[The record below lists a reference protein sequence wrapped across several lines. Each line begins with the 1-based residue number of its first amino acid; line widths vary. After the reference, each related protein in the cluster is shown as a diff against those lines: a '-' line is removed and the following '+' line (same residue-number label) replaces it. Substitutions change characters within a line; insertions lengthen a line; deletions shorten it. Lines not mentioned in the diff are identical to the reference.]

1 MSSIPY
7 CILSTQDEKILP
19 LTTIQEHQKFCK
31 SFLALYENR
40 KSKDELHLSK
50 KKQKKIFKW
59 FKNLTENQ
67 KINICTIK
75 NKWLVNILI
84 QLYLIYNTYDSCY
97 IKPSFEMA
105 NLFQAQKNFCHCC
118 NNINFQNLN
127 DCYSYTNMQNNN
139 NKSFRPN
146 DLNFYENFFQIIYA
160 NVNIFNDKE
169 TKKRDVEKNFID
181 KIKIISL
188 EEDYLD
194 TITLSKDILVK
205 CEEIQFYLD
214 FFSEGKYFQDW
225 LLPIKENNLYN
236 FVLPNWMHN
245 NQSLTIFHLI
255 IGYIEQQI
263 ILNYEYFYYSNKL
276 YEYPYIK
283 KIIDL
288 YEENEKL
295 VTFVKEN
302 YSYHGNSNTEKK
314 ELISRLEI
322 RDIVRDIQNNAKYQD
337 KIKYIENMYY
347 SVFNDVFNSENN
359 NSFLNKDFEKQ
370 TYIGLYDEMI
380 KERDNAVEKI
390 IDHITFMKFSDIIN
404 CRDNVFSILRKNICN
419 NHSEKIVN
427 ELISGNVTSDSNNK
441 NKNKNKK
448 KKKKNKKKENIE
460 NFENNNIIKN
470 EDIKSN
476 KEIALEDKKEG
487 RNSSEKSDNI
497 IKDNSESKKI
507 KIEEFDFNDNGK
519 NRDDI
524 NINNIN
530 NRENVI
536 KDDIKAVNLNNFIS
550 NDENSDNGK
559 ININNIK
566 KEEKINNIGE
576 INHLHQKKNKNNDF
590 FLYPICSNVKKKNKK
605 KKNINSLISKK
616 EQKLEIKINIE
627 KNKDYKTNST
637 PTKINNIKNSKLA
650 IFDNCFKDEQK
661 NNNINKSKSLS
672 PLSSKQ
678 NQLFS
683 FIKPKKDIIKN
694 NIAISSDKSKNIDK
708 TEDNILKIEKSSYL
722 SFENINNLKENNL
735 NVNNNINNY
744 FNNNNDIYNTNNIN
758 NNEDNYNINNYSNS
772 PIISNVYS
780 PFNPS
785 EKFFESLTNE
795 ISNYISVTNQN
806 MTNINA
812 IHLKHLDELEKLI
825 KASLESKYEIK
836 YAHYGSHFTNLSI
849 EGSDLDILINY
860 KSKNNEK
867 TDFFEDILSILNKNE
882 KKFSLIQPILTA
894 NVPVIKLQ
902 IDIKNEINDI
912 KLNKM
917 PYFEDDN
924 ELSKVNFDLTFTQD
938 EKEYQHC
945 QQIVSYINK
954 SLVVYPIIKSLML
967 ILKRYFKIMK
977 MNKSFHGGLSSY
989 SLYLLLYSF
998 CKKFPVVISSLG
1010 KAIYSFLAFFSMFD
1024 FENYGVDIENI
1035 NIYYYLNNN
1044 DINNNNIN
1052 NIDEQNKKKEIN
1064 IIDPL
1069 TKLNVAK
1076 SSFKV
1081 EEIKNTFLIG
1091 YNFLRVEGY
1100 YYDYELIAKKSGYDN
1115 NYFNKII
1122 TDYDKDKDIND
1133 FKTIK
1138 KLFGLYKKPY
1148 FFDFFPN

>member
-7 CILSTQDEKILP
+7 CILLTQDEKILP
-19 LTTIQEHQKFCK
+19 LATIQEHQKFCK
-31 SFLALYENR
+31 SFLSLYENR

-50 KKQKKIFKW
+50 KNKKKIFKW

-67 KINICTIK
+67 KISICTIK

-97 IKPSFEMA
+97 IKPNFEMA
-105 NLFQAQKNFCHCC
+105 NLFQAQKNFCHCYD
-118 NNINFQNLN
+118 NINA
-127 DCYSYTNMQNNN
+127 CYSLSNIQNN

-146 DLNFYENFFQIIYA
+146 DLNFYENFFQIIYT
-160 NVNIFNDKE
+160 NVNIFNEKE
-169 TKKRDVEKNFID
+169 AKKRDIEKNFID

-194 TITLSKDILVK
+194 AITLSKDILIK
-205 CEEIQFYLD
+205 CEDIQFYLD

-245 NQSLTIFHLI
+245 NQSLTLFHLI

-295 VTFVKEN
+295 VVFVKEN

-314 ELISRLEI
+314 ELISRLDI
-322 RDIVRDIQNNAKYQD
+322 REIVRNIKNNEKYQD
-337 KIKYIENMYY
+337 KIKYMENMYY
-347 SVFNDVFNSENN
+347 SVFNDVFNSGIK
-359 NSFLNKDFEKQ
+359 NSIFNKDFEKQ
-370 TYIGLYDEMI
+370 VYIGLYDEMI

-404 CRDNVFSILRKNICN
+404 GRDNIFSILRKNICN
-419 NHSEKIVN
+419 DHSEKIVN
-427 ELISGNVTSDSNNK
+427 ELISGNVASKSNNK
-441 NKNKNKK
+441 NKNKIKK
-448 KKKKNKKKENIE
+448 KKKKNKKHESIE
-460 NFENNNIIKN
+460 KIENNNIIKSEEN
-470 EDIKSN
+470 KNN
-476 KEIALEDKKEG
+476 KEIALDNIKEG
-487 RNSSEKSDNI
+487 NYFSEKIDNK
-497 IKDNSESKKI
+497 IKDIESKKVE
-507 KIEEFDFNDNGK
+507 IEEFDFNDNEK
-519 NRDDI
+519 NKDDI
-524 NINNIN
+524 NKNNIN
-530 NRENVI
+530 NFDNKI
-536 KDDIKAVNLNNFIS
+536 KDDIKVVNLNNFMS
-550 NDENSDNGK
+550 NDDNSNTEK
-559 ININNIK
+559 ITINNIK
-566 KEEKINNIGE
+566 NEERTNNIGQV
-576 INHLHQKKNKNNDF
+576 NHLHPKKNKNNGF
-590 FLYPICSNVKKKNKK
+590 FLYPIYSNVKKKNKK

-616 EQKLEIKINIE
+616 EKSEIKINIK
-627 KNKDYKTNST
+627 KNKEYRTNST
-637 PTKINNIKNSKLA
+637 LLKINNSKNSKIA
-650 IFDNCFKDEQK
+650 IFDLCSKDKQK
-661 NNNINKSKSLS
+661 NNNNNKSKSLS
-672 PLSSKQ
+672 PFSSKH
-678 NQLFS
+678 NQLFL
-683 FIKPKKDIIKN
+683 FNKPKNDKIKN
-694 NIAISSDKSKNIDK
+694 NITISTDKSHNIDK
-708 TEDNILKIEKSSYL
+708 PDDNILKIEKSSYL
-722 SFENINNLKENNL
+722 SFENINNMKENNL
-735 NVNNNINNY
+735 NLNNNINNY
-744 FNNNNDIYNTNNIN
+744 INNNSDIYNTNNIN
-758 NNEDNYNINNYSNS
+758 NNDDNNNINNYSNV

-806 MTNINA
+806 IANLNDV
-812 IHLKHLDELEKLI
+812 HLKHLDELEKLI
-825 KASLESKYEIK
+825 KTSLESKYEIK

-860 KSKNNEK
+860 KSKNKEKNE
-867 TDFFEDILSILNKNE
+867 FFEDILSILNQNE

-945 QQIVSYINK
+945 LQVVSYINK

-998 CKKFPVVISSLG
+998 CKKFPVVISSIG

-1024 FENYGVDIENI
+1024 FDNYGVNIENN
-1035 NIYYYLNNN
+1035 NIYYYLNNDIN
-1044 DINNNNIN
+1044 DINNIN
-1052 NIDEQNKKKEIN
+1052 NIEEQNKKKEIN

-1100 YYDYELIAKKSGYDN
+1100 YYDYELLAKKSGYDS

-1122 TDYDKDKDIND
+1122 TDYDKDNND

>member
-1 MSSIPY
+1 MSSIPI

-19 LTTIQEHQKFCK
+19 SATIQEHQKFCK

-40 KSKDELHLSK
+40 KSKDELNLSK

-59 FKNLTENQ
+59 FKSLTENQ
-67 KINICTIK
+67 KISICTIK

-97 IKPSFEMA
+97 IKPNFEMA
-105 NLFQAQKNFCHCC
+105 KLFQAQKNFCHCC
-118 NNINFQNLN
+118 DNINFQNLN
-127 DCYSYTNMQNNN
+127 DCYSLQNVQHNNN
-139 NKSFRPN
+139 SKSFRPN
-146 DLNFYENFFQIIYA
+146 DLNFYENFFQIIYT

-169 TKKRDVEKNFID
+169 AKKRDIEKNFID

-188 EEDYLD
+188 EEDCLD

-205 CEEIQFYLD
+205 CEEIQFFLD

-245 NQSLTIFHLI
+245 NQSLTLFHLI

-283 KIIDL
+283 KIIDI

-295 VTFVKEN
+295 VPFVKEN

-322 RDIVRDIQNNAKYQD
+322 RDIVKDIKNKEKYQD

-347 SVFNDVFNSENN
+347 SVFNDVFTHEYKNSI
-359 NSFLNKDFEKQ
+359 LNKEFDKQ
-370 TYIGLYDEMI
+370 MYIDLYDEMI

-427 ELISGNVTSDSNNK
+427 ELISGNVSSESNNK
-441 NKNKNKK
+441 NKKKNKK
-448 KKKKNKKKENIE
+448 KKKKNKKHEIVENLENI
-460 NFENNNIIKN
+460 NIIKN
-470 EDIKSN
+470 EDIK
-476 KEIALEDKKEG
+476 DKKEISLDDKKEE
-487 RNSSEKSDNI
+487 NNFSEKSDNKI
-497 IKDNSESKKI
+497 TDSSESKKVE
-507 KIEEFDFNDNGK
+507 IEEFDFNDNEK
-519 NRDDI
+519 NKDDMKKN
-524 NINNIN
+524 NINNID
-530 NRENVI
+530 NVI
-536 KDDIKAVNLNNFIS
+536 KDDIKVNNLNNFLS
-550 NDENSDNGK
+550 NDDNSNTEK
-559 ININNIK
+559 ITINNIK
-566 KEEKINNIGE
+566 KEGRINNIGQV
-576 INHLHQKKNKNNDF
+576 NHLHQKKNKNNDF

-605 KKNINSLISKK
+605 KKNINSLNSKK
-616 EQKLEIKINIE
+616 EQKSEIKMNIE
-627 KNKDYKTNST
+627 KNEEYRTNST
-637 PTKINNIKNSKLA
+637 PLKVNNSKNSKIA
-650 IFDNCFKDEQK
+650 IFGLYSKDNQK
-661 NNNINKSKSLS
+661 NNNINQSKSLS
-672 PLSSKQ
+672 PLSSKY
-678 NQLFS
+678 NQVFS
-683 FIKPKKDIIKN
+683 FNKPIKDIIRN
-694 NIAISSDKSKNIDK
+694 NITISNDKSHNIDK

-722 SFENINNLKENNL
+722 SFENINNMKDNNL

-744 FNNNNDIYNTNNIN
+744 FNNNNNEIYNANNIN
-758 NNEDNYNINNYSNS
+758 NTDDNNNINNYSNAS
-772 PIISNVYS
+772 IISNVYS
-780 PFNPS
+780 PYNPS

-806 MTNINA
+806 MSNLNA
-812 IHLKHLDELEKLI
+812 AHLKHLDELEKLI
-825 KASLESKYEIK
+825 KTNLESKYEIK

-860 KSKNNEK
+860 KSKNKEK
-867 TDFFEDILSILNKNE
+867 NDFFEDILSILNQNE

-945 QQIVSYINK
+945 HQIVSYINK
-954 SLVVYPIIKSLML
+954 SLVVYPIIKSLM
-967 ILKRYFKIMK
+967 IFLKRYFKIMK

-989 SLYLLLYSF
+989 SLYLLLYAF
-998 CKKFPVVISSLG
+998 CKKYPVVISSLG

-1024 FENYGVDIENI
+1024 FNNCGVDVENKD
-1035 NIYYYLNNN
+1035 IYYYLNN
-1044 DINNNNIN
+1044 DINNIN

-1081 EEIKNTFLIG
+1081 EEIKNTFRIG
-1091 YNFLRVEGY
+1091 YEFLRVEGY
-1100 YYDYELIAKKSGYDN
+1100 YYDCELLAKKSGYVN

-1122 TDYDKDKDIND
+1122 TDYDKDNND

-1148 FFDFFPN
+1148 FCDFCPN

>member
-1 MSSIPY
+1 MCSIPY
-7 CILSTQDEKILP
+7 CILSTQDENILP
-19 LTTIQEHQKFCK
+19 QDTIQEHQKFCK

-40 KSKDELHLSK
+40 KFKDELNVSK
-50 KKQKKIFKW
+50 IDQKKIFEW

-67 KINICTIK
+67 KISICTIK

-84 QLYLIYNTYDSCY
+84 QLYLIYNIYDSCY
-97 IKPSFEMA
+97 IKPNFEMTK
-105 NLFQAQKNFCHCC
+105 LFQAQKNFCHCC
-118 NNINFQNLN
+118 DNINFQNLN
-127 DCYSYTNMQNNN
+127 DCYSLSNIQNNN
-139 NKSFRPN
+139 NSKSFMSN
-146 DLNFYENFFQIIYA
+146 DLNFYENFFQIIYT

-169 TKKRDVEKNFID
+169 VKKRDIEKNFID

-194 TITLSKDILVK
+194 AITLSKDILVK

-225 LLPIKENNLYN
+225 LLPIKENKLYN

-245 NQSLTIFHLI
+245 NQNLTLFHLI

-295 VTFVKEN
+295 VAFVKEN

-322 RDIVRDIQNNAKYQD
+322 RDIVRDIKNNEKYQD

-347 SVFNDVFNSENN
+347 SVFNDVFTPEYKKSILNN
-359 NSFLNKDFEKQ
+359 EFDKQ
-370 TYIGLYDEMI
+370 MYIDLYDEMI

-390 IDHITFMKFSDIIN
+390 IEHITFMKFSDIIN
-404 CRDNVFSILRKNICN
+404 CRDNVFSILRKNICY

-427 ELISGNVTSDSNNK
+427 ELISGNVESESNNK
-441 NKNKNKK
+441 NKNKHKK
-448 KKKKNKKKENIE
+448 KKKKNKKHEIIE
-460 NFENNNIIKN
+460 SLDNNNIIKN

-476 KEIALEDKKEG
+476 KEISSDDKKEE
-487 RNSSEKSDNI
+487 NNFSEKSDNK
-497 IKDNSESKKI
+497 IKDSSESEKVE
-507 KIEEFDFNDNGK
+507 IEEFDFNDKEK
-519 NRDDI
+519 NKDDMKKN
-524 NINNIN
+524 NINNID
-530 NRENVI
+530 NVI
-536 KDDIKAVNLNNFIS
+536 KDDIKVVNLNNFMS
-550 NDENSDNGK
+550 NDDNSNTEK
-559 ININNIK
+559 ITINNIK
-566 KEEKINNIGE
+566 KEESINNIGQVS
-576 INHLHQKKNKNNDF
+576 HLHPKKNKNNDF

-605 KKNINSLISKK
+605 KKNKNSLISKK
-616 EQKLEIKINIE
+616 EQKSEIKMNIE
-627 KNKDYKTNST
+627 ENKEYRTNSI
-637 PTKINNIKNSKLA
+637 PLKVNNRKNSKIS
-650 IFDNCFKDEQK
+650 IFELNSIVKQK
-661 NNNINKSKSLS
+661 YNNISQSKSLS
-672 PLSSKQ
+672 PLTSKH

-683 FIKPKKDIIKN
+683 FNKPKKDIIKN
-694 NIAISSDKSKNIDK
+694 NITISNDKSHNIDK

-722 SFENINNLKENNL
+722 SFENINNMKENNL
-735 NVNNNINNY
+735 NLNNNINNY
-744 FNNNNDIYNTNNIN
+744 INNNSDIYNTNNIN
-758 NNEDNYNINNYSNS
+758 NNDDNNNINNYSNA
-772 PIISNVYS
+772 PIIYNVYS

-806 MTNINA
+806 MANLNA

-825 KASLESKYEIK
+825 KISLESKYEIK

-860 KSKNNEK
+860 KSKNKEK
-867 TDFFEDILSILNKNE
+867 NDFYEDILSILNQNE

-924 ELSKVNFDLTFTQD
+924 ELCKVNFDLTFTQD

-945 QQIVSYINK
+945 HQIVSYISK
-954 SLVVYPIIKSLML
+954 SLIVYPIIKSLML

-977 MNKSFHGGLSSY
+977 MNKSFHGGLSSF
-989 SLYLLLYSF
+989 SLYLLLYTF
-998 CKKFPVVISSLG
+998 CKKYPVVISSLG

-1024 FENYGVDIENI
+1024 FDNYGVDVENKD
-1035 NIYYYLNNN
+1035 IYYHLNN
-1044 DINNNNIN
+1044 DINNIN

-1081 EEIKNTFLIG
+1081 EEIKNTFRIG
-1091 YNFLRVEGY
+1091 YDFLRVEGY
-1100 YYDYELIAKKSGYDN
+1100 YYDYELLAKKSGYVN

-1122 TDYDKDKDIND
+1122 TDYDKDNND
-1133 FKTIK
+1133 FKIIK
-1138 KLFGLYKKPY
+1138 KLFGLYRKPY
-1148 FFDFFPN
+1148 FFDVFPN